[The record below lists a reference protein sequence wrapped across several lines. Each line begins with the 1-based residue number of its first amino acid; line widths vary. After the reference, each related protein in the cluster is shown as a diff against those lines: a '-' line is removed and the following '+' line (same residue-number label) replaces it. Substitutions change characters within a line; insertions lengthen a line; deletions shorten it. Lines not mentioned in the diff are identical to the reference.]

1 MSRVKSDKE
10 YKNVNCKIDVKI
22 VEEFENIC
30 KETGLTKTKALE
42 RAMLAYIEKYKETG
56 KA

>member
-1 MSRVKSDKE
+1 MKKIDKE
-10 YKNVNCKIDVKI
+10 YKAVNCRIDVKT
-22 VEEFENIC
+22 VDEFEKLC
-30 KETGLTKTKALE
+30 EETGLSKTKALE